1 MIRRR
6 VISVLTFFE
15 SVLTRTKK
23 FKPDYRYTANFV
35 DTWSIDEIVLL
46 NISNN
51 RENDLSFKKII
62 NKFAKNCFVPLAAGG
77 GINNVKDAV
86 SMIDN
91 GADKIIL
98 NSAIFRNKK
107 IVSQISKYLGA
118 QCCVVSLDFKKI
130 KNKYYAF
137 SDLGKINTNYECE
150 ELVKIVEK
158 EGAGEIMVN
167 SIEKDGSLEG
177 YDLELCAKI
186 SSAVK
191 IPVLIS
197 GGAGNWEHFAE
208 GFLAG
213 KADAVCTSNIYH
225 FTEKSIKSSKI
236 YLKEKGINVRI

>member
-6 VISVLTFFE
+6 VISVLTFFD

-46 NISNN
+46 NISKN
-51 RENDLSFKKII
+51 RAKDHNYKKII

-77 GINNVKDAV
+77 GINKLDDAI
-86 SMIDN
+86 SIIDS
-91 GADKIIL
+91 GADKVII
-98 NSAIFRNKK
+98 NSAIFSNKN
-107 IVSQISKYLGA
+107 IISDISKYLGS

-137 SDLGKINTNYECE
+137 SNLGKINTNKECVELIKWVE
-150 ELVKIVEK
+150 EQ
-158 EGAGEIMVN
+158 GAGEIMIN
-167 SIEKDGSLEG
+167 NINKDGSLEG
-177 YDLELCAKI
+177 YDLELCSKI
-186 SSAVK
+186 SNIVN

-197 GGAGNWEHFAE
+197 GGAGNWEHFVQ
-208 GFLAG
+208 GFIDG

-236 YLKEKGINVRI
+236 YLKNKGINVRI